1 MVPMPSFDERVD
13 KEVLAGYAP
22 VMGDFL
28 SAIGPDMAPLRA
40 LRAGQLADA
49 MKDMPPFRGSVEEQ
63 TVPGLSGNPDVPV
76 VIYRADEVL
85 HADAVMVWLHGGGYV
100 LGAADDIATYP
111 YTAILPV
118 ISVEYR
124 MAPEHRSP
132 AAAQDVCGVLEWVA
146 LSADSLGIDPKK
158 IILGGPSGGGGLAA
172 GAALMNRDRGGPS
185 LLYQLLIYPM
195 IDDTHDTP
203 SGHMDL
209 PPFVWTREVSLR
221 AWSMYVEEEGP
232 SCYAAAARAKDLTG
246 LPPAYI
252 MTGDL
257 DLFRDEVLIYANR
270 LIEAGVPVDLAV
282 FPGAPHG
289 FEMLAP
295 KAQVSQRAMAHRL
308 EALKAV
314 LAG

>member
-1 MVPMPSFDERVD
+1 MPSFDDLVD
-13 KEVLAGYAP
+13 QEVLAGYAP

-40 LRAGQLADA
+40 LRAEQLAEA
-49 MKDMPPFRGSVEEQ
+49 MQGMPPFRGTVEER
-63 TVPGLSGNPDVPV
+63 TAPGLPGNPDVPV
-76 VIYRADEVL
+76 VIYHADETL
-85 HADAVMVWLHGGGYV
+85 HPDAVMVWLHGGGYV
-100 LGAADDIATYP
+100 LGAADDMAVYP
-111 YTAILPV
+111 YTAVLPV

-132 AAAQDVCGVLEWVA
+132 AGVEDACAVLEWVA
-146 LSADSLGIDPKK
+146 LSAAELGIDPSK

-172 GAALMNRDRGGPS
+172 GAALLNRDRGGPS
-185 LLYQLLIYPM
+185 LLYQMLIYPM

-209 PPFVWTREVSLR
+209 PSFVWTREVSLR
-221 AWSMYVEEEGP
+221 AWSMYVEEGGP
-232 SCYAAAARAKDLTG
+232 SCYAAAARAKDLSG

-257 DLFRDEVLIYANR
+257 DLFRDEDLIYANR
-270 LIEAGVPVDLAV
+270 LIAAGVPVDLAV

-295 KAQVSQRAMAHRL
+295 KARVSQRAMAHRL
-308 EALKAV
+308 EALKQV
-314 LAG
+314 LTR

>member
-1 MVPMPSFDERVD
+1 MASFDELVD

-28 SAIGPDMAPLRA
+28 SSIGPDMAPLRA
-40 LRAGQLADA
+40 LRAEQLAEA
-49 MKDMPPFRGSVEEQ
+49 MKDMDPFRGTIEEQ
-63 TVPGLSGNPDVPV
+63 TLPGLSGNPDVPV
-76 VIYRADEVL
+76 VIYRADEML
-85 HADAVMVWLHGGGYV
+85 YPDAVMIWLHGGGYV
-100 LGAADDIATYP
+100 LGAAEDVAVYP
-111 YTAILPV
+111 YTALFPV
-118 ISVEYR
+118 VSVEYR

-132 AAAQDVCGVLEWVA
+132 AGVEDACAAIEWVA
-146 LSADSLGIDPKK
+146 SNAAELGIDPSK

-185 LLYQLLIYPM
+185 LLYQMLIYPM

-203 SGHMDL
+203 SGHLEL
-209 PPFVWTREVSLR
+209 PRFVWTREVSLR
-221 AWSMYVEEEGP
+221 AWSMYVEEEGEP
-232 SCYAAAARAKDLTG
+232 SCYAAAARAKDLSG

-257 DLFRDEVLIYANR
+257 DLFRDEDLIYANR
-270 LIEAGVPVDLAV
+270 LIAAGVPVDLAV

-295 KAQVSQRAMAHRL
+295 KAQVSRRAMAHRL
-308 EALKAV
+308 EALKQV
-314 LAG
+314 LGG